1 MLFCS
6 AFVDVSEQRTSGLL
20 VILRKNTSLCSVSL
34 QSRVTT
40 RSLQV
45 FRHLQSLK
53 ITSENFPFCSFSHL
67 LFPFPLI
74 KFACHLTCHGLD
86 LRHLDKYG

>member
-20 VILRKNTSLCSVSL
+20 VIPRKNNSLCSVSL

-40 RSLQV
+40 RSLEV
-45 FRHLQSLK
+45 FRHMQSLK
-53 ITSENFPFCSFSHL
+53 ITPEIF
-67 LFPFPLI
+67 LFVPFPMCFFPSL
-74 KFACHLTCHGLD
+74 
-86 LRHLDKYG
+86 